1 MRLVI
6 RVDRDFQGCVDK
18 KWLRRL
24 VRGALSAHGAGADVE
39 LSLLITDDATVRGL
53 NRQYREQDRTTD
65 VLSFALEADGARH
78 GGGREPAGRELA
90 GGFVMPPDERVHL
103 GEVIVSYPRAAAQ
116 AAERSHPVDD
126 ELALLVVH
134 GVLHLLGYDHDRPGR
149 EREMKSLERRVLSAV
164 GGRSGQDPP

>member
-6 RVDRDFQGCVDK
+6 RVDRDFQERVDK

-24 VRGALSAHGAGADVE
+24 VRGTLSAHGAGADVE

-53 NRQYREQDRTTD
+53 NRRYREQDRTTD

-78 GGGREPAGRELA
+78 GGGREPAG
-90 GGFVMPPDERVHL
+90 GFIMPPDERVHL